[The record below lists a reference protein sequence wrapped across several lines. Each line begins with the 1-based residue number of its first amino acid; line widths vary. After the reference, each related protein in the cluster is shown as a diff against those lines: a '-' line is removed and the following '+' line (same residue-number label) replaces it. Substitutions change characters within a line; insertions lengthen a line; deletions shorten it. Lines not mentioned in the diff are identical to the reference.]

1 MRKTPLPLLILLML
15 LAAASAFAQ
24 AAPRTLDARYTLSFW
39 GIRFGNR
46 HAQRGH
52 VVPVKIRAELSLGTA
67 AAPLGSLK
75 LEEILAFMS
84 AKS

>member
-1 MRKTPLPLLILLML
+1 ML
-15 LAAASAFAQ
+15 LAATPAFAQ

-46 HAQRGH
+46 HAQRWH